1 MERTRQPIKMGKP
14 SCILTSDWH
23 LREDTPTCFTGD
35 FQLEQWE
42 AVQTIYDLQAKYNC
56 PILHAGDLFHHWKP
70 SPWLLSKT
78 IFFLPKQFY
87 TIYGQ
92 HDLPQHNWELRDKS
106 GIHTLEKAGS
116 LRVLKGCHYGQQ
128 PDMDYYAEA
137 EITGF
142 TKRIL
147 VWHHMAYNVTPP
159 YPGAPE
165 GNAVGI
171 LRKYPQYDLIVTGD
185 NHESFT
191 VTLDG
196 RRLVNPGNITRQSAK
211 QIDFKPRVFLWYAE
225 DNSVIPVYLPIAED
239 AISREH
245 IDIKQEKEE
254 RLEAFMSHV
263 SNDYEVEVSFEN
275 NLKAFFNTNDEEKDV
290 EELVYK
296 AID

>member
-147 VWHHMAYNVTPP
+147 VWHHMAYITPP
-159 YPGAPE
+159 FPGATE
-165 GNAVGI
+165 GMAEGI
-171 LRKYPQYDLIVTGD
+171 LRKYPQFNLIITGD
-185 NHESFT
+185 NHQSFWT
-191 VTLDG
+191 EYKG
-196 RRLVNPGNITRQSAK
+196 RLLVNPGNITRQSAK
-211 QIDFKPRVFLWYAE
+211 QIDFKPRVYLWYAE
-225 DNSVIPVYLPIAED
+225 TNTVEPVYLPITEGV
-239 AISREH
+239 ISREH
-245 IDIKQEKEE
+245 IDRVEE
-254 RLEAFMSHV
+254 RNERIQAFISKLPT
-263 SNDYEVEVSFEN
+263 EWQKGISFEE
-275 NLKAFFNTNDEEKDV
+275 NLEIFFSQHTVRKSVKEIIYKSLEK
-290 EELVYK
+290 
-296 AID
+296 